1 MKTILL
7 VEDNRDLR
15 ENIAEMLDLAGYK
28 TETASNGKLGVEKAQ
43 TILPDLIIC
52 DVMMP
57 VLDGFGVLRILSNNS
72 VTAGIPFIFLTAKA
86 EKKDFR
92 KGMSLG
98 ADDYITKPF
107 DESDLLNAVEL
118 RLKKSE
124 QAKQSASEESHG
136 DFNSFF
142 NETEELKE
150 LKELSKNFDTKQFK
164 KRENIFA
171 EGGHCNGLYYIQKGK
186 VKTYKTNDDGKEYIT
201 GLHKAGDFLSYV
213 ALLENTP
220 HTEGAEALEDAE
232 ISLIPKADFLKLVY
246 SNAEVSHKFI
256 RMLSHNLKEKEERL
270 LALAY
275 NNVRQ
280 RVAEALLQLQ
290 LKYQENP
297 KEKFSISFS
306 REDLANMVGTA
317 TESLIRTLSDFKDEG
332 AIEVHGSNISI
343 KDSSRLERIVG

>member
-7 VEDNRDLR
+7 IEDNRDLR
-15 ENIAEMLDLAGYK
+15 ENISEMLDLAGYK
-28 TETASNGKLGVEKAQ
+28 TETASNGKLGLEKAQ
-43 TILPDLIIC
+43 TLMPDLIIC

-57 VLDGFGVLRILSNNS
+57 VLDGFSVLRILSNNS

-86 EKKDFR
+86 EKSDFR

-118 RLKKSE
+118 RLKKTE
-124 QAKQSASEESHG
+124 MAKHSEEASSFN

-142 NETEELKE
+142 NDEEKLEELKE
-150 LKELSKNFDTKQFK
+150 MSQNFDSKNLRK
-164 KRENIFA
+164 KEIIFS
-171 EGGHCNGLYYIQKGK
+171 EGSHSNGLYYIQKGK
-186 VKTYKTNDDGKEYIT
+186 IKTYKTNDDGKEYIT
-201 GLHKAGDFLSYV
+201 GLHKEGDFLGYV

-220 HTEGAEALEDAE
+220 HTEGAETLEDSE
-232 ISLIPKADFLKLVY
+232 ISIIPKQDFLKLVY
-246 SNAEVSHKFI
+246 NNAEVSHKFI

-275 NNVRQ
+275 NSVRQ
-280 RVAEALLQLQ
+280 RVAEALIHLQK
-290 LKYQENP
+290 KYQNDP
-297 KEKFSISFS
+297 KEKFSISFT

-332 AIEVHGSNISI
+332 AIEIHGSTIGI
-343 KDSSRLERIVG
+343 KDKGKLERIIS